1 MSAQSRAPLGASL
14 MAASLAGK
22 TIAYVEARML
32 SEMGALIERHGGTPY
47 SAPVL
52 QEVHLGDTPEVIALV
67 DDICTGKLQIII
79 FQTGVGTKALFDSA
93 ASRGREAE
101 VHEALAGLTVIARSP
116 KPAAV
121 LRRHK
126 VRIDHMP
133 PEPFTSA
140 DLIAAI
146 KELDL
151 NGKEVAVQAYGGP
164 NGLLTQTLKE
174 RGATV
179 REVSLYTW
187 GLPEDVTPALG
198 LIDELERGTIDAIAF
213 TSQPQVGNL
222 LAIAAQAGK
231 EESLRHILAQG
242 PVPDA
247 AANSISGSQKPL
259 IVASVGPVC
268 TKRMLSVGFRV
279 DVEPDHPHMGNLILA
294 LAERLSRDRVETG

>member
-1 MSAQSRAPLGASL
+1 

-47 SAPVL
+47 AAPVL
-52 QEVHLGDTPEVIALV
+52 QEVHLGDTPEVIELV
-67 DDICTGKLQIII
+67 DDICTGKLQVMV

-93 ASRGREAE
+93 ESRGRGPEM
-101 VHEALAGLTVIARSP
+101 HEALAGLTVVARSP

-121 LRRHK
+121 LRRNK

-140 DLIAAI
+140 DLITAI

-179 REVSLYTW
+179 REVSLYAW
-187 GLPEDVTPALG
+187 GLPEDVTPALR
-198 LIDELERGTIDAIAF
+198 LIDELEKGNIDAIAF

-222 LAIAAQAGK
+222 LAIAAKAAR
-231 EESLRHILAQG
+231 EESLREILAQG
-242 PVPDA
+242 PVV
-247 AANSISGSQKPL
+247 
-259 IVASVGPVC
+259 VASVGPVC
-268 TKRMLSVGFRV
+268 TKRMLAAGFRV
-279 DVEPDHPHMGNLILA
+279 DVEPEHPHMGNLILA
-294 LAERLSRDRVETG
+294 LAERLNPEGTDAR

>member
-1 MSAQSRAPLGASL
+1 
-14 MAASLAGK
+14 
-22 TIAYVEARML
+22 ML

-47 SAPVL
+47 AAPVL
-52 QEVHLGDTPEVIALV
+52 QEVHLGDTPEVIELV
-67 DDICTGKLQIII
+67 DDICTGRLQIMV

-93 ASRGREAE
+93 ASLGRESE
-101 VHEALAGLTVIARSP
+101 IHEGLASLTVIARSP

-121 LRRHK
+121 LRRQK

-151 NGKEVAVQAYGGP
+151 SGKEVAVQAYGGP
-164 NGLLTQTLKE
+164 NSLLTQTLRE

-187 GLPEDVTPALG
+187 GIPEDVSPALG
-198 LIDELERGTIDAIAF
+198 LIDEMEKGNIDAIAF

-222 LAIAAQAGK
+222 LAIAAQAGR
-231 EESLRHILAQG
+231 EESLRNILARG
-242 PVPDA
+242 PVV
-247 AANSISGSQKPL
+247 
-259 IVASVGPVC
+259 VASVGPVC
-268 TKRMLSVGFRV
+268 TKRMLAAGFRV
-279 DVEPDHPHMGNLILA
+279 DVEPDHPHMGNLVLA
-294 LAERLSRDRVETG
+294 LAERLGPNIEKPD

>member
-1 MSAQSRAPLGASL
+1 L
-14 MAASLAGK
+14 AATLAGK

-32 SEMGALIERHGGTPY
+32 SEMGNLIERHGGTPY
-47 SAPVL
+47 AAPVL
-52 QEVHLGDTPEVIALV
+52 QEVHLGDTPEVIELV
-67 DDICTGKLQIII
+67 DDICTGRLQIIV
-79 FQTGVGTKALFDSA
+79 FQTGVGTQALFDSA
-93 ASRGREAE
+93 ASLGRDSEIQ
-101 VHEALAGLTVIARSP
+101 EALAGLTIIARSP

-126 VRIDHMP
+126 VHIDHMP

-151 NGKEVAVQAYGGP
+151 TGKEVAVQAYGGP
-164 NGLLTQTLKE
+164 NNLLTRTLEE

-187 GLPEDVTPALG
+187 GLPEDVAPALG
-198 LIDELERGTIDAIAF
+198 LIDELEMGTIDAIAF
-213 TSQPQVGNL
+213 TSQPQVANL

-231 EESLRHILAQG
+231 EESLRNILAEG
-242 PVPDA
+242 ALV
-247 AANSISGSQKPL
+247 
-259 IVASVGPVC
+259 VASVGPVC
-268 TKRMLSVGFRV
+268 TKRMLKAGFRV

-294 LAERLSRDRVETG
+294 LAEHLNPDPV

>member
-1 MSAQSRAPLGASL
+1 MAS
-14 MAASLAGK
+14 SLAGK

-47 SAPVL
+47 PAPVL
-52 QEVHLGDTPEVIALV
+52 QEIHLGDTPEVIRLV
-67 DDICTGKLQIII
+67 EDICAGIVQVMV

-93 ASRGREAE
+93 ASQGREPE
-101 VHEALAGLTVIARSP
+101 ILEALAGLIVIARSP

-121 LRRHK
+121 LRRNQ

-146 KELDL
+146 KDLDL
-151 NGKEVAVQAYGGP
+151 AGKEVAVQAYGGP
-164 NGLLTQTLKE
+164 NSLLTQTLKK

-198 LIDELERGTIDAIAF
+198 LIDDLEKGNIDAIAF

-231 EESLRHILAQG
+231 EESLRNILARG
-242 PVPDA
+242 PVV
-247 AANSISGSQKPL
+247 
-259 IVASVGPVC
+259 VASVGPIC
-268 TKRMLSVGFRV
+268 TKRMIEAGFRV

-294 LAERLSRDRVETG
+294 LAEHLSPDRVATG

>member
-1 MSAQSRAPLGASL
+1 MT
-14 MAASLAGK
+14 ASLAGK

-32 SEMGALIERHGGTPY
+32 SEMGNLIERHGGTPY
-47 SAPVL
+47 PAPVL
-52 QEVHLGDTPEVIALV
+52 QEVHLGDTPEVIELV
-67 DDICTGKLQIII
+67 DDICTGRLQIIV
-79 FQTGVGTKALFDSA
+79 FQTGVGTQALFDSA
-93 ASRGREAE
+93 ASLGRDSEI
-101 VHEALAGLTVIARSP
+101 HEALAGLTVIARSP

-146 KELDL
+146 NELDL

-164 NGLLTQTLKE
+164 NSLLTQALE
-174 RGATV
+174 DRGATV

-198 LIDELERGTIDAIAF
+198 LIDELEMGTIDAIAF
-213 TSQPQVGNL
+213 TSQPQVANL

-231 EESLRHILAQG
+231 EESLRNILAEG
-242 PVPDA
+242 ALV
-247 AANSISGSQKPL
+247 
-259 IVASVGPVC
+259 VASVGPVC
-268 TKRMLSVGFRV
+268 TKRMLKAGFRV

-294 LAERLSRDRVETG
+294 LAERLSADRVKTG

>member
-1 MSAQSRAPLGASL
+1 MT
-14 MAASLAGK
+14 ASLAGK

-47 SAPVL
+47 PAPVL
-52 QEVHLGDTPEVIALV
+52 QEVHLGDTPEVIELV
-67 DDICTGKLQIII
+67 DDICTGKLQIIV
-79 FQTGVGTKALFDSA
+79 FQTGVGTQALFDSA
-93 ASRGREAE
+93 ASLGRDSAI
-101 VHEALAGLTVIARSP
+101 HEALAGLTVIARSP

-151 NGKEVAVQAYGGP
+151 TGKEVAVQAYGGP
-164 NGLLTQTLKE
+164 NSLLTQTLEE

-187 GLPEDVTPALG
+187 GLPEDVTPALA
-198 LIDELERGTIDAIAF
+198 LIDELEMGTIDAIAF
-213 TSQPQVGNL
+213 TSQPQVANL

-231 EESLRHILAQG
+231 EESLRNILAEG
-242 PVPDA
+242 ALV
-247 AANSISGSQKPL
+247 
-259 IVASVGPVC
+259 VASVGPVC
-268 TKRMLSVGFRV
+268 TKRMLKAGFRV

-294 LAERLSRDRVETG
+294 LAERLNPDLPQK